1 MTPGDTARLLAL
13 VQAFDNRKVDELVV
27 AAWQPLLAIT
37 DFDDACDAVREH
49 YARTSEWVMPADVL
63 AGVKRIRADRLDR
76 VPLAVPAADP
86 DDVPAYLA
94 DLRAQRHRDAGQRVL
109 DHRALV
115 GVFRDVPSVSPS
127 AIEAARAALP
137 VRQPTVREENPGM
150 AQARAELAAREPV
163 PVPDEKPAP

>member
-37 DFDDACDAVREH
+37 AFDDACDAVREH
-49 YARTSEWVMPADVL
+49 YARTSDWIMPADVL

-76 VPLAVPAADP
+76 APLAVPAADP

-94 DLRAQRHRDAGQRVL
+94 DLRAQRHRDAGALVL
-109 DHRALV
+109 DQRQLA
-115 GVFRDVPSVSPS
+115 GVFRDRPPVDP
-127 AIEAARAALP
+127 AHIEAARAALP
-137 VRQPTVREENPGM
+137 VRTAAERVEDPRM
-150 AQARAELAAREPV
+150 AQARAEVAARDVV
-163 PVPDEKPAP
+163 PMPDEADAP